1 VGPERPNVRVC
12 IRDIVAQHVGA
23 LGHTSRPLGD
33 AAPWQAGRC
42 GPHHCRVN
50 DDELDRLYAAALAWT
65 AAPAPAIEAV
75 RSVMRGRPGRIARL
89 RALRAACQRQR
100 PIASLAELPQPLATL
115 ATLDP
120 HVRDAAV
127 VTDVAGL
134 PPESGAM
141 VLGVPAETVAARA
154 ECARVAVAV
163 AHARV
168 PAFV

>member
-1 VGPERPNVRVC
+1 VPGR
-12 IRDIVAQHVGA
+12 
-23 LGHTSRPLGD
+23 TSRLARD
-33 AAPWQAGRC
+33 ASPWHAGRC
-42 GPHHCRVN
+42 GLHHCRVD
-50 DDELDRLYAAALAWT
+50 DDELNRLYACAVAWT

-89 RALRAACQRQR
+89 RALRAACQRHR
-100 PIASLAELPQPLATL
+100 PTASLAELPQPLATL

-134 PPESGAM
+134 PPESGAV
-141 VLGVPAETVAARA
+141 VLGLPAETVAARA
-154 ECARVAVAV
+154 ECARVAVAI

-168 PAFV
+168 PVLV

>member
-1 VGPERPNVRVC
+1 V
-12 IRDIVAQHVGA
+12 
-23 LGHTSRPLGD
+23 
-33 AAPWQAGRC
+33 
-42 GPHHCRVN
+42 PHHYRVD
-50 DDELDRLYAAALAWT
+50 DDELNRLYACALAWT
-65 AAPAPAIEAV
+65 AAPSPAIEAV

-100 PIASLAELPQPLATL
+100 PTASLAELPQPLATL

-134 PPESGAM
+134 PPESGAV

-154 ECARVAVAV
+154 ECARVAVAI

-168 PAFV
+168 PVLV